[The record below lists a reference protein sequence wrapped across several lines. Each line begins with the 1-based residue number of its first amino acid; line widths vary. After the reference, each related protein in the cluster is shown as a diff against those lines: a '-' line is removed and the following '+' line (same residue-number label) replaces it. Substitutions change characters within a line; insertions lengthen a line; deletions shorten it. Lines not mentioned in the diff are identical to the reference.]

1 MYQISGLSLKNCD
14 WELPDIHTYRRT
26 DGHTEDRNRGIPVE
40 TEIPRRARYWLSH
53 NYWVVKQ
60 GWLVNITRL
69 YSVQVSVKYLVAP
82 SAFSITS
89 KSSNCYMR
97 YRHISMPILNNLS
110 QNGSFFFSL
119 NSEPEIKLQNFY
131 FLFFKFYLKIKI

>member
-1 MYQISGLSLKNCD
+1 MYQIFRSREKKKEKAITGNFR
-14 WELPDIHTYRRT
+14 TYIQK
-26 DGHTEDRNRGIPVE
+26 TETGENRSK
-40 TEIPRRARYWLSH
+40 TEIPRRTRYWLSH

-97 YRHISMPILNNLS
+97 YRHISMSILSNLS

-131 FLFFKFYLKIKI
+131 FLFF